1 MLSEEKAFPLVL
13 FSLIFRT
20 HAAKPIRFLSTTQ
33 NFVDEFP
40 YVKVLPPPS
49 TRSLVIHWTG
59 LFICSLF
66 FKYSFSYVISWQVS
80 VAIDTAFDSLERKKE
95 ISSSRRWWCIVRTI
109 PPPHLPPPPLPNW
122 NRNNPAHEATIS
134 FDDSKNYSCRSFVP
148 LYITLIYPMIQR
160 GQYLLQF

>member
-40 YVKVLPPPS
+40 YVKVLPPPPS
-49 TRSLVIHWTG
+49 
-59 LFICSLF
+59 
-66 FKYSFSYVISWQVS
+66 
-80 VAIDTAFDSLERKKE
+80 
-95 ISSSRRWWCIVRTI
+95 
-109 PPPHLPPPPLPNW
+109 PHLPPPPLPNW